1 MGATLTTTTPTT
13 TNADLGAA
21 SLPPLIEMRDVAA
34 GSMRDLATSVVEA
47 VNWTVGTGDYWV
59 IGGLQGAGK
68 SDFLAMT
75 GGLMPPLGGSYRLFG
90 EPMPIF
96 DEARLPTRLRMGL
109 VFETGQL
116 FNHLTIRENVGLPLR
131 YHKNLSKAAVF
142 DRVGQVLEAL
152 ELGPFANSTPG
163 ALALNWRKRAALAR
177 ALILEPEL
185 LLLDSPL
192 FGLDPRQLNWWLAFM
207 DELCRGHK
215 LLARPVTL
223 VVTTADLRP
232 WRGRGQQ
239 FAILRE
245 RRLSVLGGWPQVEAA
260 SPELVG
266 ELLTLGQN
274 R

>member
-1 MGATLTTTTPTT
+1 MGGTLTTTAT
-13 TNADLGAA
+13 AA
-21 SLPPLIEMRDVAA
+21 TQSGSPAAAPPIIEMRDVVA
-34 GSMRDLATSVVEA
+34 GSMRDLNTAVVEN
-47 VNWTVGTGDYWV
+47 VNWTVAARDYSV

-75 GGLMPPLGGSYRLFG
+75 GGLMPPLSGDYRLFG
-90 EPMPIF
+90 EQMPIF
-96 DEARLPTRLRMGL
+96 DEARLPIRLRMGL

-163 ALALNWRKRAALAR
+163 ALALNWQKRAALAR

-185 LLLDSPL
+185 LLLDSPV
-192 FGLDPRQLNWWLAFM
+192 FGLDLRQLNWWLAFM
-207 DELCRGHK
+207 DELWRGHK

-232 WRGRGQQ
+232 WRGRAHQ
-239 FAILRE
+239 FAILRG
-245 RRLSVLGGWPQVEAA
+245 RRLNVLGAWPQVEAA
-260 SPELVG
+260 SSELVS
-266 ELLTLGQN
+266 ELLTLEPG